1 MSVLLALMLPACS
14 EYDLKREEDVPPT
27 EEETTP
33 TEPPEEDPLY
43 PDILVEPAALD
54 YDYVL
59 LNCEFF
65 QTVTVSNVG
74 EATLNV
80 SGMSV
85 AEGEQSAWAVMADE
99 TEFALEPG
107 ESREFEIR
115 FKPGAEEGYEARI
128 DVSSDDPDEPE
139 AGVDTEG
146 VGATAGRM
154 EEIFFQEPSGATD
167 ILWVVDNSES
177 MASTLTYVADN
188 FEKFIDPFL
197 ELEGLDWQIAVVTT
211 DMENPAQQG
220 RFQGPVITPDSA
232 DPRGDFL
239 RAVDQ
244 GAAGSAN
251 EKPFDA
257 IQAALTDPLLSGPNA
272 GFLREDARLSTIV
285 VTDEDDVS
293 GVSYATFTT
302 WYLGLKDDLD
312 DLSFSA
318 FAGDPGGGLF
328 GCSEWLGWADGLIS
342 ATSADKLYE
351 VIQAT
356 DGVFYSICSTDFTE
370 GLALMSLDAAGM
382 TDTFYLQAVPASIA
396 DMEVQVNNEDAR
408 FDNVDGWQFD
418 WDRNAVIFYGEAIPP
433 ADSVVEINY
442 DADGVCDG

>member
-1 MSVLLALMLPACS
+1 MSVLLALMLPACN
-14 EYDLKREEDVPPT
+14 EYDLKRDEEEVTTPV
-27 EEETTP
+27 EETT
-33 TEPPEEDPLY
+33 TEPPEEVLY
-43 PDILVEPAALD
+43 PDIVVEPASLD
-54 YDYVL
+54 YDFVL
-59 LNCEFF
+59 LNCESF

-80 SGMSV
+80 SGVGV
-85 AEGEQSAWAVMADE
+85 AEGEQAAWSIVADDV
-99 TEFALEPG
+99 EFALEPG

-115 FKPGAEEGYEARI
+115 FQPGAEEVYEAQI
-128 DVSSDDPDEPE
+128 AVSSDDPDEPE
-139 AGVDTEG
+139 AAVDTEG
-146 VGATAGRM
+146 LGAIAGRM
-154 EEIFFQEPSGATD
+154 EEIFHQEPTGATD

-220 RFQGPVITPDSA
+220 RFQGPIITPDST

-244 GAAGSAN
+244 GAAGSAY

-257 IQAALTDPLLSGPNA
+257 IQAALTEPLISSENA
-272 GFLREDARLSTIV
+272 GFLREEARLSTIV

-293 GVSYATFTT
+293 SISYATFNT
-302 WYLGLKDDLD
+302 WYLSLKEDRDDV
-312 DLSFSA
+312 SFSA

-342 ATSADKLYE
+342 ATSANKLYE
-351 VIQAT
+351 VIEAT
-356 DGVFYSICSTDFTE
+356 DGVFFSICSTDFTE
-370 GLALMSLDAAGM
+370 GLTLMSLDAAGM

-396 DMEVQVNNEDAR
+396 DMDVEVNGDDSR

-433 ADSVVEINY
+433 ANSVVEISY
-442 DADGVCDG
+442 DADGVCAG